1 MRLRYFDVR
10 RYVKLSNTAREYLA
24 NPLGKLYGV
33 EELDVLKE
41 DITLFSLEKK
51 GYLATVGDRVT
62 YTVLEW
68 GLTPDIAVV
77 DCMERRKP
85 VNLVD
90 ESFFNSVWYVDNRRG
105 SINMAIKDLIVNV
118 LNDTPVLIKV
128 GGEDDLVGIPVIY
141 SLPEGSLMLY
151 GQPMKGIVA
160 VDVTSM
166 LKSELDKIIFG

>member
-1 MRLRYFDVR
+1 
-10 RYVKLSNTAREYLA
+10 
-24 NPLGKLYGV
+24 
-33 EELDVLKE
+33 
-41 DITLFSLEKK
+41 
-51 GYLATVGDRVT
+51 
-62 YTVLEW
+62 
-68 GLTPDIAVV
+68 
-77 DCMERRKP
+77 MERRKP

-90 ESFFNSVWYVDNRRG
+90 ESHFNSVWYVDNRRG

-151 GQPMKGIVA
+151 GQPKKGIVA